1 MAHKYDDIIGLAR
14 PVSEK
19 RVRMP
24 IADRAAQ
31 FSPFAA
37 LTGYDDVI
45 RETARLTDFQIE
57 LDETEKIRLNE
68 TLQKISR
75 NIGDSPQ
82 IRVTWFLQ
90 DERKLGGAYVSFT
103 GKVKKIDIYREQLL
117 FHDGTV
123 IPIGLI
129 YCIEEEN

>member
-1 MAHKYDDIIGLAR
+1 MEKYDDIIDLPR

-19 RVRMP
+19 RARMP

-45 RETARLTDFQIE
+45 QETARLTDFQIE

-68 TLQKISR
+68 TLQKISQ
-75 NIGDSPQ
+75 NIGDRPQ

-90 DERKLGGAYVSFT
+90 DERKQGGAYVSFT

-117 FHDGTV
+117 FDDGTA

>member
-1 MAHKYDDIIGLAR
+1 MPHKYEDIIDLAR

-24 IADRAAQ
+24 VADRAAQ

-45 RETARLTDFQIE
+45 QETARLTDFQIE
-57 LDETEKIRLNE
+57 LDETEKLRLNE
-68 TLQKISR
+68 MLQKISQ
-75 NIGDSPQ
+75 NLGSSPK
-82 IRVTWFLQ
+82 ICVTWFVQ
-90 DERKLGGAYVSFT
+90 DDRKLGGTYVSFT